1 MQFNPTSY
9 KVFAFF
15 FKQAILIV
23 NCKRPRKSSEK
34 KHDGELLKRCQS
46 PLEVQERIDFINKKK
61 SEYTVNIQGE
71 KTAFSIKKKCSIAT
85 QTRK

>member
-46 PLEVQERIDFINKKK
+46 PLEV
-61 SEYTVNIQGE
+61 
-71 KTAFSIKKKCSIAT
+71 
-85 QTRK
+85 